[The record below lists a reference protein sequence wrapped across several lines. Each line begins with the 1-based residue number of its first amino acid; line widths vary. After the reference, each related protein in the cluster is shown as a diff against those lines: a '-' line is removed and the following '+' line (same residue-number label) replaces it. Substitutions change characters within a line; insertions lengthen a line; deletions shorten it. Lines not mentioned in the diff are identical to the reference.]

1 MLQYQ
6 VTHQF
11 TIYDIYLLL
20 ISVNFPNPLSNL
32 FFIITA
38 STESNASPMK
48 NSSDYSQATS
58 PRGHSRKYE
67 KTSLIGLEE
76 ESIPLFDPANAFNS
90 STLEINVE
98 NSSTSDSSNSSA
110 SKYKVDLMHV

>member
-1 MLQYQ
+1 
-6 VTHQF
+6 
-11 TIYDIYLLL
+11 
-20 ISVNFPNPLSNL
+20 
-32 FFIITA
+32 
-38 STESNASPMK
+38 MK
-48 NSSDYSQATS
+48 
-58 PRGHSRKYE
+58 

-110 SKYKVDLMHV
+110 SKYKADLMHV

>member
-1 MLQYQ
+1 MSTSFDL
-6 VTHQF
+6 VPEIGVFGVLGVSTAGLPF
-11 TIYDIYLLL
+11 SLRIG
-20 ISVNFPNPLSNL
+20 
-32 FFIITA
+32 A
-38 STESNASPMK
+38 STEINASQMK
-48 NSSDYSQATS
+48 KSSDCSQATS

>member
-1 MLQYQ
+1 MI
-6 VTHQF
+6 F
-11 TIYDIYLLL
+11 IYYLD
-20 ISVNFPNPLSNL
+20 ISVNFPSPLSNL
-32 FFIITA
+32 SFIITA